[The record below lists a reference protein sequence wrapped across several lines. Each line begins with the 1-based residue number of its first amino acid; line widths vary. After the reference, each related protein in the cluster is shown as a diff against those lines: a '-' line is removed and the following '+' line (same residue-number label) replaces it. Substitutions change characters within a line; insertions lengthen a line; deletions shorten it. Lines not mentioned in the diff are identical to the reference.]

1 VSITFRQSAG
11 NAVAKA
17 GPGDKGSTTVR
28 ATFDKATVAGSLV
41 LVVATTAGG
50 VEMPHSLS
58 VSGYTRLDSIAVR
71 DLQLTVWMRENAPSV
86 SSISVSV
93 QAYRSM
99 QLRLFEY
106 PGIAQAGALDRLTR
120 QSGES
125 RSPST
130 GRSGTTAQADEL
142 VFAVI
147 ANQYASTTQ
156 SGFTGGLAK
165 LYESV
170 SPRSDDHDWER
181 SRHSIHHGATT
192 STGSF
197 SLSASL
203 STTRR
208 WIGLL
213 ATFKGGSTGP
223 LQISSTDQP
232 PVLDWGGGGELTLFG
247 PLSST
252 DTDPVWDAGEVVR
265 ARIGP
270 STYQYRLG
278 GWDGLL
284 IGAGTPYRVE
294 SIEGLEGWQVRTS
307 DDDLPRGDGALRGVD
322 LQAARQILF
331 KVNVASTDR
340 AEVEHAMDVLYRA
353 LVPQRDEDWELLFR
367 HPGRPLRSV
376 WCRPV
381 DLARELSLRQTIV
394 NHQGFALRAADPRH
408 YSAQIHMV
416 DVPVTPAG
424 ADPIIVTANN
434 IGNGPAYPIIRING
448 PDWGDPATRVVLT
461 NLTTDV
467 RLNLRSVLP
476 RGSTLVADMPAHA
489 TGAPRSPITIDGQP
503 KYGAWQ
509 PPRRT
514 FAIWPGIN
522 ELMFEV
528 EPAGAPVPPC
538 SLEYHS
544 SWSG

>member
-1 VSITFRQSAG
+1 VITFRQSAG
-11 NAVAKA
+11 NSVPKA
-17 GPGDKGSTTVR
+17 GPGDTGITSVR
-28 ATFDKATVAGSLV
+28 ATFDKPTVAGNLI

-50 VEMPHSLS
+50 VEMKHYLS
-58 VSGYTRLDSIAVR
+58 EPGYTRLDSIAVR

-86 SSISVSV
+86 PWITVHV
-93 QAYRSM
+93 EAYRSI

-106 PGIAQAGALDRLTR
+106 PGVAQVGALDRLTR
-120 QSGES
+120 LSGES
-125 RSPST
+125 TKPST
-130 GRSGTTAQADEL
+130 GASGTTSQADEL
-142 VFAVI
+142 VFGVV

-156 SGFTGGLAK
+156 SGFTGGLSR

-170 SPRSDDHDWER
+170 SPASDDADWER
-181 SRHSIHHGATT
+181 SRHSIHHAGT
-192 STGSF
+192 SAVGSF

-213 ATFKGGSTGP
+213 ATFKGASTGP
-223 LQISSTDQP
+223 LQVSSTDTP
-232 PVLDWGGGGELTLFG
+232 AVLDTGGSGTLTLFG

-252 DTDPVWDAGEVVR
+252 DTGPVWDGGEVVR

-270 STYQYRLG
+270 SDYQYRIG

-307 DDDLPRGDGALRGVD
+307 DDDLPRGAGALRGVD

-340 AEVEHAMDVLYRA
+340 AEIEHAMDVLYRA
-353 LVPQRDEDWELLFR
+353 LVPQRDQDWELLFR

-376 WCRPV
+376 RCRPV
-381 DLARELSLRQTIV
+381 DLARELNLRQTIV
-394 NHQGFALRAADPRH
+394 HHQGFALRAVDPRL
-408 YSAQIHMV
+408 YSAQIHTV

-424 ADPIIVTANN
+424 ADPVIVTADN
-434 IGNGPAYPIIRING
+434 IGSGPAYPIIRVRG
-448 PDWGDPATRVVLT
+448 PESGDPARRVVLT
-461 NLTTDV
+461 NMTTDT
-467 RLNLRSVLP
+467 RLNVRSLLP
-476 RGSTLVADMPAHA
+476 AGSMLVADMAAQA
-489 TGAPRSPITIDGQP
+489 TGAPRSPITIDGQS

-509 PPRRT
+509 APRRE

-528 EPAGAPVPPC
+528 EPVGTVVSC
-538 SLEYHS
+538 NLEYRS
-544 SWSG
+544 TWSG